1 MKKLTLAFMIFLITF
16 LFLLNLN
23 SCSNANRGTIL
34 QEGKITTIDP
44 VLHKVYVEVPIG
56 LRPYVIMGEVN
67 SGTAYLKN
75 GYPAR
80 LSDFSEEEPVL
91 VQWRYTKNRQIIV
104 MIEAK
109 KHAYKYG
116 RLRDGS
122 HLQP

>member
-44 VLHKVYVEVPIG
+44 VLHKVYVEVLIG

-67 SGTAYLKN
+67 SGTAFLKN

-80 LSDFSEEEPVL
+80 LSDFSEGESVT
-91 VQWRYTKNRQIIV
+91 VQWRNTKDGQVIEV
-104 MIEAK
+104 IEANR
-109 KHAYKYG
+109 HGYRFGLY
-116 RLRDGS
+116 
-122 HLQP
+122 